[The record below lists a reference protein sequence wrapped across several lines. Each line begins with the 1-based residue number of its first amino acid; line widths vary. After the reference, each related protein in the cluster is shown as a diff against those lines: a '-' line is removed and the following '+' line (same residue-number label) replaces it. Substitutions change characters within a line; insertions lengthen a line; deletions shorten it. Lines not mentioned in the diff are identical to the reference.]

1 MLKEKFRN
9 MGIAAKL
16 NLAIV
21 AAVLL
26 LMLGMTVAVNSAVRS
41 ALIEQGDA
49 FVNTMKEQQ
58 KNEENLL
65 RQDLVL
71 KGKSFAEMLAKVGQD
86 LLLNYEYAFWRRSSR
101 ARPVIR
107 MSPLSCFLTRTAR
120 LSPPQVSSPRPFLL
134 RIS

>member
-1 MLKEKFRN
+1 MLEQKFRN

-26 LMLGMTVAVNSAVRS
+26 LMLGMTAAINSAVRS
-41 ALIEQGDA
+41 ALTDQGDA

-58 KNEENLL
+58 KNEEGLL

-71 KGKSFAEMLAKVGQD
+71 KGKSFAEMLARVGQD
-86 LLLNYEYAFWRRSSR
+86 LLLNYEYAFLEKIVQSAASDPDV
-101 ARPVIR
+101 AFVV
-107 MSPLSCFLTRTAR
+107 F
-120 LSPPQVSSPRPFLL
+120 FD
-134 RIS
+134 